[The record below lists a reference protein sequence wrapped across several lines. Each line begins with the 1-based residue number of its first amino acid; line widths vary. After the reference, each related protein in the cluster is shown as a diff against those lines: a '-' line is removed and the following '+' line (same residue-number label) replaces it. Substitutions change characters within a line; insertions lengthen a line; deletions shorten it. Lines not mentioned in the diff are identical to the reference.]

1 MRKVTILL
9 LLLLPL
15 LTGCWDRL
23 PLRNLQFVDLAG
35 LNWNEKNREVELDY
49 VFTNI
54 KSTGPGSG
62 EPVSETIVLKG
73 PNVVEAV
80 TQGEY
85 IDQAPFLGINT
96 GTYLMSESFVNTNPT
111 LQLDFLLHA
120 PYASINAPVV
130 IFKGDLVTFLKTA
143 PKQNGKFAGNFFR
156 FNRALEQNN
165 IIKSVTMMQLLESKE
180 EELSNLAI
188 PVMKQNEK
196 GTELVGAL
204 LFSHGKNTDVE
215 LNNEQLRIMRLLTGK
230 AKGRQRFSGKLE
242 KVSEEKKE
250 YRSFSFSFK
259 KGTSTIRVIPQSKR
273 PPKVNINANIEIVVI
288 KLGTSYHELNAKYVN
303 KTEKEL
309 GKQLDKKALETI
321 QTLQK
326 ANCDLLGIGE
336 RIKAFHPKMWKKLNW
351 KADYP
356 KMNIKPHFKV
366 HILNVDRM

>member
-1 MRKVTILL
+1 MRKVAFL

-35 LNWNEKNREVELDY
+35 IDWNAKNREIELDY
-49 VFTNI
+49 VITNI

-62 EPVSETIVLKG
+62 ESVSETIELKG

-80 TQGEY
+80 TQGQY

-96 GTYLMSESFVNTNPT
+96 GTYLMSESFVNTEPT
-111 LQLDFLLHA
+111 LQLNFLLHA
-120 PYASINAPVV
+120 PYASINSPVV
-130 IFKGDLVTFLKTA
+130 IFKGDLITFLKTT
-143 PKQNGKFAGNFFR
+143 PKQNGKFAGNFVR
-156 FNRALEQNN
+156 FNKALDKNN
-165 IIKSVTMMQLLESKE
+165 IINSVTMMQLLESKE
-180 EELSNLAI
+180 DELSSLAI
-188 PVMKQNEK
+188 PVVKQNEE

-215 LNNEQLRIMRLLTGK
+215 LNNEQLRMMRLLTGK
-230 AKGRQRFSGKLE
+230 AKGRQRYSGKLE

-273 PPKVNINANIEIVVI
+273 PPKVNINANIDIIVI
-288 KLGTSYHELNAKYVN
+288 KLGKLYHQLDANYVN
-303 KTEKEL
+303 NIEKEL
-309 GKQLDKKALETI
+309 GNQLDKKALETI

-336 RIKAFHPKMWKKLNW
+336 RIKAFHPEIWRNLNW

-366 HILNVDRM
+366 HILNIDRM

>member
-1 MRKVTILL
+1 MRKVVIL

-23 PLRNLQFVDLAG
+23 PLRNLQFVDIAG
-35 LNWNEKNREVELDY
+35 FDWNEKNREIELDY
-49 VFTNI
+49 VITNI

-62 EPVSETIVLKG
+62 EPIGETIELKG

-80 TQGEY
+80 TQGQY

-96 GTYLMSESFVNTNPT
+96 GIYLMSESFVKKDPI
-111 LQLDFLLHA
+111 LQLNFLLHA

-130 IFKGDLVTFLKTA
+130 IFQGDLLTFLKTT
-143 PKQNGKFAGNFFR
+143 PKQNGKFTGNFFR
-156 FNRALEQNN
+156 FNRELDKNN
-165 IIKSVTMMQLLESKE
+165 IINSVTMMQLLQSKE
-180 EELSNLAI
+180 DELSNFAI

-204 LFSHGKNTDVE
+204 LFKHGKDTEVE
-215 LNNEQLRIMRLLTGK
+215 LNKEQLSMIRLLTGK
-230 AKGRQRFSGKLE
+230 ANGRQRYSGKLE
-242 KVSEEKKE
+242 KVSEEKNA
-250 YRSFSFSFK
+250 YRSYSFSFK

-273 PPKVNINANIEIVVI
+273 PPKVNLNANIEIVVI
-288 KLGTSYHELNAKYVN
+288 KLGKSYHQLDAKYVN

-321 QTLQK
+321 QIMQK

-336 RIKAFHPKMWKKLNW
+336 RIKAFHPKTWKNINW
-351 KADYP
+351 EKDYP
-356 KMNIKPHFKV
+356 KMQIKPHFKV